1 MKIIHLERKKLLA
14 LAEHLELTEF
24 QARQAIESGKY
35 SIYSPEEDQ
44 TLCQFMKR
52 FGEDKRKRY
61 QINYKRDNFVIVEEI
76 GETS

>member
-1 MKIIHLERKKLLA
+1 MKIIHIERKKLLA
-14 LAEHLELTEF
+14 LAEHLEVTEY
-24 QARQAIESGKY
+24 QASLARDSGKY
-35 SIYSPEEDQ
+35 SIYCPEEEQ
-44 TLCQFMKR
+44 SLAKFMKR